1 MSTHCYNLQTKKD
14 KAWHGSSSI
23 LNPIKGIYEKS
34 LREVILY
41 LEGETNASL
50 TVRPSNL
57 VKR

>member
-1 MSTHCYNLQTKKD
+1 MSTHCYNLHTKREKT
-14 KAWHGSSSI
+14 WHWSSSI

-41 LEGETNASL
+41 FEGETNASL

-57 VKR
+57 VKS